1 MRLGKGACHKNHQ
14 QEWVFQAPCN
24 LLGNVPLVQ
33 QEDGQAPPVVMG
45 HAGVEARR
53 EWERHTHQLKG

>member
-24 LLGNVPLVQ
+24 LLVNVPLVQ
-33 QEDGQAPPVVMG
+33 QEDGQAPAP
-45 HAGVEARR
+45 
-53 EWERHTHQLKG
+53 W